1 MKRVAPNTTG
11 KENVHQMGATSA
23 VKQNLHSEMI
33 RANFVSIQMEIEF
46 SEIPQIKIQKFNAG
60 AVAKYGS

>member
-1 MKRVAPNTTG
+1 
-11 KENVHQMGATSA
+11 MGATGE

-46 SEIPQIKIQKFNAG
+46 LETPQIKIQKFNAG

>member
-1 MKRVAPNTTG
+1 MTG
-11 KENVHQMGATSA
+11 KENVHQMGAIGE

-33 RANFVSIQMEIEF
+33 HANFVLIHMELGFLET
-46 SEIPQIKIQKFNAG
+46 QIQKSNAG

>member
-1 MKRVAPNTTG
+1 MTG
-11 KENVHQMGATSA
+11 KENVHQMGAICE

-46 SEIPQIKIQKFNAG
+46 SETPQIKIQKFNAD

>member
-1 MKRVAPNTTG
+1 MTG
-11 KENVHQMGATSA
+11 KENVHQMGAIGE

-46 SEIPQIKIQKFNAG
+46 SETPQIKIQKFNVG

>member
-1 MKRVAPNTTG
+1 MTG
-11 KENVHQMGATSA
+11 KENVHQMGATGE

-33 RANFVSIQMEIEF
+33 HANFVLIHMEIGF
-46 SEIPQIKIQKFNAG
+46 SETPQMKMIQKSNAG

>member
-1 MKRVAPNTTG
+1 
-11 KENVHQMGATSA
+11 MGATGE

-33 RANFVSIQMEIEF
+33 RADFVSIRMEIEF
-46 SEIPQIKIQKFNAG
+46 LETPQIKTQKFNAG

>member
-1 MKRVAPNTTG
+1 MTG
-11 KENVHQMGATSA
+11 KENVHQMGATGE

-33 RANFVSIQMEIEF
+33 HANFVLIHMEIGFLET
-46 SEIPQIKIQKFNAG
+46 PQMKKSNAG